1 MEKITV
7 HKFGGASVKD
17 AASVRNVGQLVSTLP
32 GKKIIIVSAIGK
44 TTNALEKIIDLRW
57 NNLPV
62 EAELN
67 QIFALH
73 ESISKELSLEQ
84 NLWKNYFSELKA
96 TLSKEKS
103 NLYDE
108 AYDEIIGFGELL
120 STQIISEHFNQIQ
133 IENTWIDSAQFVK
146 TDYRYR
152 DARIDWD
159 ASQQA
164 FNHIPEFQTLIAQGF
179 IGSTPTNQRTSLGR
193 EGSDFSAAIAAYLC
207 NAQSVTIWKD
217 VPGLLNGDPKCFT
230 PTHLLEEISFREA
243 VELAYYGASVI
254 HPRTVKPLQNKNIP
268 LYIKSFLHPEGKG
281 TIIHEKES
289 NDRSVSSYILK
300 QNQTLISI
308 ATKDFSFVVEDNLT
322 EIFSAFSHLGIHVHM
337 MENSALNFSACVA
350 CSEEKIKALIDQ
362 LPKFNIRYN
371 TNLAILTIRHP
382 NKMVVD
388 QLLQHKEILMEQRNR
403 STSRYVVRGKWI
415 LPEPVKV

>member
-17 AASVRNVGQLVSTLP
+17 ASSVRNMGELVSSIP
-32 GKKIIIVSAIGK
+32 GRKIIIVSAMGK
-44 TTNALEKIIDLRW
+44 TTNALEQIIDLRW
-57 NNLPV
+57 RNHPFHAEV
-62 EAELN
+62 EA
-67 QIFALH
+67 IHDLH
-73 ESISKELSLEQ
+73 HSIA
-84 NLWKNYFSELKA
+84 SELKLQFNSWLHVFLELKT
-96 TLSKEKS
+96 TLESLKS
-103 NLYDE
+103 NVYDE
-108 AYDEIIGFGELL
+108 VYDQIIGFGELL
-120 STQIISEHFNQIQ
+120 STQIVSEYLNQIN
-133 IENTWIDSAQFVK
+133 IENSWIDSAQFIK
-146 TDYRYR
+146 TDNRFR
-152 DARIDWD
+152 DARVNWE

-164 FNHIPEFQTLIAQGF
+164 FLNLPKSHTLVAQGF
-179 IGSTPTNQRTSLGR
+179 IGSTMNNQRTSLGR

-207 NAQSVTIWKD
+207 NAESVTIWKD

-230 PTHLLEEISFREA
+230 PTKLLEEISFREA

-268 LYIKSFLHPEGKG
+268 LFIKSFINPEGKG
-281 TIIHEKES
+281 TIIHDKES

-322 EIFSAFSHLGIHVHM
+322 EIFSAFSQLGIHVHM

-350 CSEEKIKALIDQ
+350 CSEEKIKALIEH
-362 LPKFNIRYN
+362 LPNFNVRYN
-371 TNLAILTIRHP
+371 TNLAILTVRHP

-388 QLLQHKEILMEQRNR
+388 QLLQHKEILLEQRNR
-403 STSRYVVRGKWI
+403 GTARYVVRGNWI
-415 LPEPVKV
+415 LPEQVKV